1 MQPHQYSISIYNFPR
16 KRLAEALYGSCSAG
30 PLRRI
35 EAYLSGE
42 KKMTVDTL
50 YVLFRCEPMLDLER
64 SLADL
69 YARYEVAKF
78 KKIRKANYG
87 EKPFEVM
94 ATESRTDQGQPIE
107 QASDSGGPES
117 TEEELD

>member
-1 MQPHQYSISIYNFPR
+1 MQQKYSISIYNFPR
-16 KRLAEALYGSCSAG
+16 KRLAEALFGSSAAG

-50 YVLFRCEPMLDLER
+50 YVLFRSEPMLDLER

-69 YARYEVAKF
+69 YARYELAQF
-78 KKIRKANYG
+78 KKNTKNKNG
-87 EKPFEVM
+87 KKPFEVFQS
-94 ATESRTDQGQPIE
+94 ESGFDQGEPLE
-107 QASDSGGPES
+107 QEAAGAGKQSK
-117 TEEELD
+117 EEELV